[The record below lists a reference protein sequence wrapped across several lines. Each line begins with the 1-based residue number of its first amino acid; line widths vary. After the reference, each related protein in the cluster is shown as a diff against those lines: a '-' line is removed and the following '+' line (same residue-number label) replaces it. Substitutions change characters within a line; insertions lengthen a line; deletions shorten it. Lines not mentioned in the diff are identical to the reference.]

1 MNKEELTDWFW
12 NKFNLCYPVTH
23 DDYPNSIFWYYD
35 EKIIRKIKLNK
46 INNLKNPFNFNIKGT
61 ILFKLDIKT
70 KTLYC
75 DYMNMWVI
83 IFQNEI
89 KSYNEIQNFLF
100 DIINKSTILNK
111 YIKTDEDKNFSSFVP
126 DYSYLDFNYML
137 EDKKRMKIYKKL
149 S

>member
-1 MNKEELTDWFW
+1 
-12 NKFNLCYPVTH
+12 
-23 DDYPNSIFWYYD
+23 
-35 EKIIRKIKLNK
+35 
-46 INNLKNPFNFNIKGT
+46 
-61 ILFKLDIKT
+61 
-70 KTLYC
+70 
-75 DYMNMWVI
+75 MNMWVI